1 MAALTMLPTLHQFRF
16 SHYNEKAR
24 WALDHKRIAHR
35 RRSYLPGMH
44 VLPIRRLTGQQQVPV
59 LVDGERVIPGSA
71 AIIDYLETAHPEP
84 TLLPADPAER
94 ERVLEIQRYFDVEI
108 GGPLRAAAFQ
118 EWLTDGRYM
127 ARLFT
132 GHAGPLARGAYAASF
147 PLVRMAMRGTMH
159 LGPDAAADG
168 LRRAEEAFAFVA
180 ERPGPSGY
188 LVGDRFTLAD
198 LTAAAILAPALMP
211 PEFPYTPPQPIAP
224 AVQGF
229 LDRWRDHPGAAWVRE
244 MYRRHRGSSAGVED

>member
-1 MAALTMLPTLHQFRF
+1 MTLPTLHQFRF
-16 SHYNEKAR
+16 SHFNEKAR
-24 WALDHKRIAHR
+24 WALDHKRVAHR

-71 AIIDYLETAHPEP
+71 AIVDYLETVHPEP
-84 TLLPADPAER
+84 ALLPADPAER
-94 ERVLEIQRYFDVEI
+94 QEVLDLQRYFDEQV

-127 ARLFT
+127 PRLFA
-132 GHAGPLARGAYAASF
+132 GHAGPLARGAYVVAF
-147 PLVRMAMRGTMH
+147 PLVRVAMRATMR
-159 LGPDAAADG
+159 LTPAAAAEG
-168 LRRAEEAFAFVA
+168 LERAAAAFALVA
-180 ERPGPSGY
+180 ERAGPAGY

-211 PEFPYTPPQPIAP
+211 PEFPYTPPRPIAP

-244 MYRRHRGSSAGVED
+244 MYRRHRDPSAAIDD